1 MCQPCQVTGTS
12 EEATQAASDAAA
24 AQAEHAR
31 RSRLVGVA
39 AVLSAVMLFALSLSI
54 IKWPGI
60 PGSVIAWWRLVGS
73 SILWWVVLHVR
84 RARTGRPLPSAATWK
99 LAVVPALFFGINIS
113 FTFNALTRT
122 SIAHADFIAA
132 MSPLVTMPLG
142 FLIFRERPQW
152 KALGWGVLSI
162 VGIAIVL
169 FNGPAKGVATWQ
181 GDVLAALGMAGLACY
196 LVTAKYARAKGVET
210 FDLMALVMPMALIT
224 ATPVVLVIA
233 GDQLWPLS
241 WKAWTAI
248 AILSVMTGMVAHGL
262 LVFAHPRVPIATMS
276 TMQVSQPALSA
287 VWAWLLLGEAIA
299 PAQIPGMA
307 LVIIG
312 LALVSWTSS
321 RRAAASRP

>member
-12 EEATQAASDAAA
+12 EEATRAADAELAA
-24 AQAEHAR
+24 HAEQQR
-31 RSRLVGVA
+31 RSRLVGIA

-142 FLIFRERPQW
+142 FLIFKERPQW

-162 VGIAIVL
+162 IGIAIVL

-181 GDVLAALGMAGLACY
+181 GDLLAVAGMTGLACY
-196 LVTAKYARAKGVET
+196 LLAAKYARAKGVET

-241 WKAWTAI
+241 WKAWTAV

-287 VWAWLLLGEAIA
+287 LWAFLLLGEAVA
-299 PAQIPGMA
+299 PRQIPGMA
-307 LVIIG
+307 LVILG
-312 LALVSWTSS
+312 LALVSWSS
-321 RRAAASRP
+321 QRSRA

>member
-1 MCQPCQVTGTS
+1 MAGTS
-12 EEATQAASDAAA
+12 EEATLTTAAVH
-24 AQAEHAR
+24 AEQHR
-31 RSRLVGVA
+31 RRLVGIA

-73 SILWWVVLHVR
+73 SILWWVVLNVR
-84 RARTGRPLPSAATWK
+84 RARTGTPLPSARVWK
-99 LAVVPALFFGINIS
+99 LAIVPALFFGINIS

-142 FLIFRERPQW
+142 FVIFRERPQW
-152 KALGWGVLSI
+152 RALAWGVLSI
-162 VGIAIVL
+162 AGIAIVL

-181 GDVLAALGMAGLACY
+181 GDLLAVAGMAGLACY
-196 LVTAKYARAKGVET
+196 LLAAKYARSKGVET

-287 VWAWLLLGEAIA
+287 MWAWLLLGEAVA
-299 PAQIPGMA
+299 PAQVPGMA

-312 LALVSWTSS
+312 LALVSWSS
-321 RRAAASRP
+321 QRARG